1 MSGVICLSF
10 KEEYMK
16 WSDVVNCIQL
26 AAPTIGSLFG
36 PAGTVIGAGVGA
48 GIKVVATA
56 LGVAPTQDAIAQAV
70 ATDPA
75 AAEKLREFEI
85 ANATELQKLII
96 TSETSVILAVN
107 QTMQTEGKSEKW
119 PQYSWRPFW
128 GFASGLAFLMVCVA
142 VCWLGY
148 EAIANKDATA
158 LGNIPLIIGAF
169 STLFAIPG
177 AILGIASWKRGN
189 MQIEDKRA
197 CS

>member
-1 MSGVICLSF
+1 
-10 KEEYMK
+10 MK
-16 WSDVVNCIQL
+16 WSDVVGCIQL

-36 PAGTVIGAGVGA
+36 PAGTAIGAGVGA

-96 TSETSVILAVN
+96 TSETSVILSVN
-107 QTMQTEGKSEKW
+107 QTMQGEGKSEHW

-128 GFASGLAFLMVCVA
+128 GFSSGLAFLVVCILVCVLAWRA
-142 VCWLGY
+142 VVD
-148 EAIANKDATA
+148 KDAAA

-169 STLFAIPG
+169 SSLFAIPG

-189 MQIEDKRA
+189 MQIEEKKA